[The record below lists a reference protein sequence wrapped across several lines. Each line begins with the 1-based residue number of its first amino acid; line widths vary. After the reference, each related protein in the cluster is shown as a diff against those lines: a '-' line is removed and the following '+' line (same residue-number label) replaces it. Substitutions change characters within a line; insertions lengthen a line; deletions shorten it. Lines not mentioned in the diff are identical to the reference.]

1 MELAAKIYEYEKFGN
16 IQFRIKDHQEPCQFE
31 FQVLNHF
38 YVRNM
43 SIQRSQNPS
52 LKDYK
57 MLPTGKNTLEFVN
70 KALTAEQDNL
80 DLSVLEQFD
89 QLKRLY

>member
-1 MELAAKIYEYEKFGN
+1 MELAAKIYEFEKFGN
-16 IQFRIKDHQEPCQFE
+16 IQFRIKDHQEASKSHFE

-38 YVRNM
+38 YVSNM
-43 SIQRSQNPS
+43 SIQRSENPS

-70 KALTAEQDNL
+70 KTLTAE
-80 DLSVLEQFD
+80 
-89 QLKRLY
+89 

>member
-1 MELAAKIYEYEKFGN
+1 MELAAKIYEFEKFGN
-16 IQFRIKDHQEPCQFE
+16 IQFRIKDHQDSSKTQFE

-70 KALTAEQDNL
+70 KALTAE
-80 DLSVLEQFD
+80 
-89 QLKRLY
+89 